1 MAHKPVGN
9 CVTFATSGTSA
20 KSSAISQ
27 QASALRVVSVGQNA
41 HVAVGPDPT
50 ATAANYYLVSNVPET
65 ISLGNPTSQ
74 RVVGITTGAT
84 TTIDFPEGTGCPF
97 GVGDA
102 VSLTVTGQTTY
113 NFSHKLISSI
123 DTSAGEGGYFSTRI
137 VVANDSSSGNPAALL
152 STSYAELRGSF
163 KVAVKNS
170 SGNGNVFVQQV
181 QVSGDA

>member
-102 VSLTVTGQTTY
+102 VSLTVTGQSY
-113 NFSHKLISSI
+113 HDFSHKLIASI
-123 DTSAGEGGYFSTRI
+123 NTTSNVGGYYSTRI
-137 VVANDSSSGNPAALL
+137 VVTNNSAGIVTAFDSQL
-152 STSYAELRGSF
+152 YAELRGSF
-163 KVAVKNS
+163 KVAVKNTS
-170 SGNGNVFVQQV
+170 GSGNAFVQQV